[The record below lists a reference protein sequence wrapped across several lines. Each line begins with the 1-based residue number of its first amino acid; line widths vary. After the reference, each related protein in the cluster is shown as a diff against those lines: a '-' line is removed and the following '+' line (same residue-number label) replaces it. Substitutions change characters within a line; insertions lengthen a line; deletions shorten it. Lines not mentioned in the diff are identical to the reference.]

1 VRIPK
6 EGDMLTTTGGFSGFS
21 VDDLAKAR
29 TFYGETLGV
38 KVIDNGMGLML
49 DVTGGAPV
57 FVYDKPNH
65 VPAEF
70 TVLNF
75 EVADIDAA
83 VDELVAAGIEI
94 QKYPGTN
101 QDEKGIARG
110 KAADRGPDIAWFLDP
125 AGNILSVLCN

>member
-1 VRIPK
+1 
-6 EGDMLTTTGGFSGFS
+6 MLTTTGGFSGFS
-21 VDDLAKAR
+21 VDDLATAL
-29 TFYGETLGV
+29 TFYRDTLGL
-38 KVIDNGMGLML
+38 KVDEPGMGIAL

-57 FVYDKPNH
+57 FVYDKANH

-75 EVADIDAA
+75 EVADIDKA

-101 QDEKGIARG
+101 QDDKGIARG
-110 KAADRGPDIAWFLDP
+110 KAANMGPDIAWFLDP
-125 AGNILSVLCN
+125 AGNILSVLSN

>member
-1 VRIPK
+1 
-6 EGDMLTTTGGFSGFS
+6 MLTTTGGFSGFS
-21 VDDLAKAR
+21 VDDPATAL
-29 TFYGETLGV
+29 TFYRDTLGL
-38 KVIDNGMGLML
+38 KVSDTGMGLQL

-57 FVYDKPNH
+57 FVYGKPNH

-75 EVADIDAA
+75 EVADIDKA
-83 VDELVAAGIEI
+83 VDELVAAGIEV
-94 QKYPGTN
+94 QRYPGVN

-110 KAADRGPDIAWFLDP
+110 KAANMGPDIAWFLDP

>member
-1 VRIPK
+1 
-6 EGDMLTTTGGFSGFS
+6 MLTTTGGFSGFS

-49 DVTGGAPV
+49 DVTGGTPV

-94 QKYPGTN
+94 QRHPGTN

-125 AGNILSVLCN
+125 AGNILSVLSN

>member
-1 VRIPK
+1 
-6 EGDMLTTTGGFSGFS
+6 MLTTTGGFSGFS
-21 VDDLAKAR
+21 VDDVAAAL
-29 TFYGETLGV
+29 TFYRDTLGV
-38 KVIDNGMGLML
+38 KVVNTGMGIQL

-57 FVYDKPNH
+57 FVYEKTNH

-83 VDELVAAGIEI
+83 VGELVTAGVEI

-110 KAADRGPDIAWFLDP
+110 KAANRGPDIAWFLDP
-125 AGNILSVLCN
+125 AGNILSVLSN

>member
-1 VRIPK
+1 
-6 EGDMLTTTGGFSGFS
+6 MLTTTGGFSGFS
-21 VDDLAKAR
+21 VDDLAKALV
-29 TFYGETLGV
+29 FYRDTLGV
-38 KVIDNGMGLML
+38 KVTDSGMGLQL

-83 VDELVAAGIEI
+83 VAELAAAGIEL
-94 QKYPGTN
+94 QKYPDAH

-110 KAADRGPDIAWFLDP
+110 KSANLGPDIAWFLDP
-125 AGNILSVLCN
+125 AGNVLSVLSN